1 MANSAVQLKTKE
13 TKAKSPPI
21 SKRNWERKK
30 LVDVRCQVWTVRNL
44 VDYIPQLYLDDS
56 FQVAETRWT
65 IEDQQGYITSLIEGF
80 AQSAFSFGEMDAT
93 SDLEKKYH
101 EQILNAFQDLIIDGN
116 NRLNAM
122 LQFINNEFVWDE
134 SGYTNGPQYFKDL
147 PESLQEYILDQNIN
161 VHRYTAR
168 VPTAYA
174 ISFGRVNGGMPLN
187 GQEKRNAYP
196 GDPAAFIRKQTR
208 RFLAKACPELVEL
221 GDSKLQ
227 RNTRRKTDEFF
238 AQMLWRLCNR
248 GLTKRCGNLEV
259 DEMYEHGVM
268 KDYYVMH
275 AKYVNGLRESIEHA
289 SSNDLNLKDFSAS
302 RMANYVMLIDIISMD
317 TDQDVLDFG
326 KLFEWFLE
334 TEPARQTSPPLP
346 FVITA
351 APKTKEWHE
360 ENLKAANDCYSNWC
374 RQSWANGTYVAKR
387 RTKIAADLNR
397 SASDL
402 LADGI
407 IG

>member
-1 MANSAVQLKTKE
+1 MANSAVQLEFKE
-13 TKAKSPPI
+13 TKSPPI
-21 SKRNWERKK
+21 SRRHWESKK
-30 LVDVRCQVWTVRNL
+30 LVDVRCEVWTVRNL
-44 VDYIPQLYLDDS
+44 IDYMPQLFLDDS
-56 FQVAETRWT
+56 FQVAETRWKLP
-65 IEDQQGYITSLIEGF
+65 DQQGYVTSVVQGF

-93 SDLEKKYH
+93 PELGKKYH
-101 EQILNAFQDLIIDGN
+101 EQILKGFSDLIIDSN
-116 NRLNAM
+116 NRLHCLLA
-122 LQFINNEFVWDE
+122 LVNNKFTWDE
-134 SGYTNGPQYFKDL
+134 EGYTNGPQFFKDL
-147 PESLQEYILDQNIN
+147 PESLQNYILDQNIN

-168 VPTAYA
+168 TPYSYA
-174 ISFGRVNGGMPLN
+174 ISFGRINDGMPLN

-208 RFLAKACPELVEL
+208 RFLAKANPDVIEM

-227 RNTRRKTDEFF
+227 KNTRRKTDEFF

-248 GLTKRCGNLEV
+248 GLTKRCGNAEV
-259 DEMYEHGVM
+259 DEMYKTGVM

-289 SSNDLNLKDFSAS
+289 ATNDLKLKELGAS
-302 RMANYVMLIDIISMD
+302 RLANYVMLIDIISMD

-326 KLFEWFLE
+326 KLFEYFLE

-351 APKTKEWHE
+351 KKGTKEWHE
-360 ENLKAANDCYSNWC
+360 ENLKAVNDRYSNWC
-374 RQSWANGTYVAKR
+374 RQSWANGTYLSKR
-387 RTKIAADLNR
+387 RNMIAADLTR
-397 SASDL
+397 SMSDL
-402 LADGI
+402 QASGI